1 MAQPAPLAVLPLTN
15 VFRSLMTT
23 TVSSSPFLLR
33 PSLAIMSILA
43 NTANPVL
50 NPDKNPILRFFLKKT
65 FYAQFCAGENGP
77 EVRQT
82 IDSLKRIGFSG
93 VILCYARE
101 VVLTEAQTKD
111 LSSCASGAAAKEC
124 VRTEINPWAAGTME
138 TVRLTPPG
146 DFVALKFTGAGR
158 QALYALSQRLSPP
171 EALASAIDRIC
182 ELAASR
188 GVRLLF
194 DAEQQ
199 ALQPGIDDWSLEY
212 MRKYNT
218 PDSAVVYG
226 TYQVYLKAAPAILS
240 RHLAAAHEG
249 GFSLGVKL
257 VRGAYL
263 GTDPRHLIHDTKADT
278 DAAYDGVS
286 EALLRRQW
294 NAQLQPQSEGGTA
307 AFPNMSLVLA
317 THNRESVLKAQ
328 ALLSESNTDMDV
340 AYAQLQG
347 MADEVSCELVTGNGA
362 GARPG
367 TYKYLVW
374 GSTGECMKYLLRRA
388 YENRDAVQ
396 RTRDGRNAMRTEL
409 IRRLK
414 SVFSFAK

>member
-347 MADEVSCELVTGNGA
+347 MADEVSCELVTGNGT
-362 GARPG
+362 GAKPA